1 MPRHILTF
9 ALSVRFERFPQPEQM
24 NTFYR
29 DLLEKVSALPGISSA
44 AASIVGASWGMDFSI
59 AGQPADHPFSGDRLV
74 SRW

>member
-1 MPRHILTF
+1 MRKHILTF

-44 AASIVGASWGMDFSI
+44 AASTGAPIVGAS
-59 AGQPADHPFSGDRLV
+59 
-74 SRW
+74 